1 MHGNGDEVEDKGK
14 RRPGR
19 RPAEWE
25 KEVLCS
31 PRRCEEVSGQNP
43 PSSSQQTEGKETGQ
57 R

>member
-1 MHGNGDEVEDKGK
+1 MEDKGK